1 MAFRQRRE
9 KLRSILNGTTCIRPG
24 SVYDATSI
32 RIAEDLGFELGMFG
46 GSVASLAVV
55 EAMKMQNVLRAE
67 RDGTVKKIHAA
78 AGATLAVD
86 ALILEF
92 A

>member
-1 MAFRQRRE
+1 
-9 KLRSILNGTTCIRPG
+9 
-24 SVYDATSI
+24 
-32 RIAEDLGFELGMFG
+32 
-46 GSVASLAVV
+46 
-55 EAMKMQNVLRAE
+55 AMKMQNVLRAE
-67 RDGTVKKIHAA
+67 RDGVVKKIHAT

>member
-9 KLRSILNGTTCIRPG
+9 KLRSILNGSTCIRPG

-46 GSVASLAVV
+46 GSTASLAVV

>member
-1 MAFRQRRE
+1 MPG
-9 KLRSILNGTTCIRPG
+9 LVVSIAVSERPG
-24 SVYDATSI
+24 VKAARKPSRWST
-32 RIAEDLGFELGMFG
+32 
-46 GSVASLAVV
+46 
-55 EAMKMQNVLRAE
+55 AMKMQNVLRAGAH
-67 RDGTVKKIHAA
+67 GTVKKIHA